1 MRNTRA
7 TVFRTFLEVALECS
21 VKDGADVRKHHP
33 VHWKIWPCTVM
44 VSSVFTANLSSA
56 SGCRLNISDA
66 ALAML

>member
-33 VHWKIWPCTVM
+33 VHWKDLALHCDGV
-44 VSSVFTANLSSA
+44 VCLHRQSVIGFWLP
-56 SGCRLNISDA
+56 LKHI
-66 ALAML
+66 